1 MPSEQIHGRLT
12 NPHGYNDWV
21 HCAKCDGFVSR
32 HECRWA
38 DTGES
43 LADFFGR
50 AKSAVAPPESKI
62 VYAAPIV
69 LTVLGLVIGALITD
83 GGGGSHY
90 GDGALIGFALGV
102 LLVVLRKFG
111 MR

>member
-1 MPSEQIHGRLT
+1 MPAEQIHGRLT

-32 HECRWA
+32 NECRWA

-50 AKSAVAPPESKI
+50 AKSAVAPPQSKV
-62 VYAAPIV
+62 VYIAPLV
-69 LTVLGLVIGALITD
+69 LAVAGYLLGAVVFD
-83 GGGGSHY
+83 GGRTSLY
-90 GDGALIGFALGV
+90 GALIGFALGA